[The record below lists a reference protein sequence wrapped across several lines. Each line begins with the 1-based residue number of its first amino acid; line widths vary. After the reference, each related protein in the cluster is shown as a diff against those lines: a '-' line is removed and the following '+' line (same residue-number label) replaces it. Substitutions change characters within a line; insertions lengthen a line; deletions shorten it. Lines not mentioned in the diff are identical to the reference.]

1 MKIKNATIKDFDTA
15 YEYIKKLW
23 DYNTYDYETN
33 QRSLRKSTTRRKQF
47 CIFAIEDDGTFH
59 GFCHGDYFQTF
70 WMSGLTCY
78 VSSLITNEEERGKGY
93 GVKLLDHAKKLA
105 KERGCKAITLDS
117 GLQEY
122 KLTDFMNTMD
132 LKKAVMDL
140 N

>member
-23 DYNTYDYETN
+23 DYNTYDYETTKEVYEKVLQDEN
-33 QRSLRKSTTRRKQF
+33 S
-47 CIFAIEDDGTFH
+47 FAFFSIEDDGTFH

-78 VSSLITNEEERGKGY
+78 VSSLITNEEDRGKGY
-93 GVKLLDHAKKLA
+93 GVKLLDYAKKLA

-117 GLQEY
+117 GLPTCCY
-122 KLTDFMNTMD
+122 PRLFR
-132 LKKAVMDL
+132 
-140 N
+140 